1 MPGMVEVKIRNKIP
15 TSRVPVELSGVSG
28 GNVFGESE
36 YGIDAMDSCK
46 LQNEQ
51 NSRGEKN
58 ANGLPLAVTALAIL
72 ENAACPLSVHFPSS
86 ICLNGVCQGHRA
98 AAVTC
103 EFVKHLQR
111 LLLLLLLLM
120 MPLQLI
126 TIT

>member
-1 MPGMVEVKIRNKIP
+1 
-15 TSRVPVELSGVSG
+15 VSG